1 MPFRLINFRM
11 VPESRCSVRI
21 RLDAPEIEEEE
32 EKLNIRK
39 ETFANPKD
47 ALLISLRQFTTNDVC
62 CAIEDIIEVE
72 EKENEVEGSCD
83 EQEGFQ

>member
-1 MPFRLINFRM
+1 M

-21 RLDAPEIEEEE
+21 RLDAPDIDEGE
-32 EKLNIRK
+32 EKINIRK
-39 ETFANPKD
+39 ETFGNPKD
-47 ALLISLRQFTTNDVC
+47 ALLISLRQFTANDVC

-72 EKENEVEGSCD
+72 EQENEVEGACD